1 MNNKYLKKIHFK
13 KFPIKNGGF
22 TFLEFILA
30 VSLLGI
36 TSSIVIP
43 FISSTL
49 NRSKQREAN
58 LIVSSIIKS
67 AKAHYAIFGNL
78 PENMGQLSTFASY
91 AKCNEEEVNIK
102 GNEVCKESKKYLV
115 EKNDIYYFSPS
126 GNYKIEIELSDT
138 NIQEPMF
145 LVKAIQM
152 AIISGRR

>member
-1 MNNKYLKKIHFK
+1 MNKKYLKKINFK

-49 NRSKQREAN
+49 NKSKQREAD

-78 PENMGQLSTFASY
+78 PENMGNYQHLLVMQNVMKKKPILKAMKY
-91 AKCNEEEVNIK
+91 AKK
-102 GNEVCKESKKYLV
+102 ARKFGRKK
-115 EKNDIYYFSPS
+115 
-126 GNYKIEIELSDT
+126 
-138 NIQEPMF
+138 
-145 LVKAIQM
+145 
-152 AIISGRR
+152 

>member
-1 MNNKYLKKIHFK
+1 MQ
-13 KFPIKNGGF
+13 
-22 TFLEFILA
+22 
-30 VSLLGI
+30 SLFGI

-78 PENMGQLSTFASY
+78 PENMGYYQHLQVMQMY
-91 AKCNEEEVNIK
+91 EEEVNIK

-115 EKNDIYYFSPS
+115 EKNDIYYFSPWKLQ
-126 GNYKIEIELSDT
+126 NRD
-138 NIQEPMF
+138 
-145 LVKAIQM
+145 
-152 AIISGRR
+152 